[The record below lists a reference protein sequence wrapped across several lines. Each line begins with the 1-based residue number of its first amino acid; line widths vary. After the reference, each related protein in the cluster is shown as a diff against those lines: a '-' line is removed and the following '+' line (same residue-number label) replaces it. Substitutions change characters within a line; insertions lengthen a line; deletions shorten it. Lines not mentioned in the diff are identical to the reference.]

1 MKTGTSALAL
11 AAIALAT
18 TVACSSDDA
27 TKKDVTVT
35 IVAYE
40 SFTPPEGIF
49 DAFTNETGI
58 SVRVVAAGDAGEMIA
73 KATLTAGNPEGDVMW
88 GVDNTL
94 LSRALDADVFDPY
107 VSEVDGLDP
116 DLVATAAD
124 VVTPVDYGD
133 VCVNIDDAY
142 FADAGIPAPKTLS
155 DLIDPMYRDLLV
167 VQDPASSSPGLAF
180 LLATVAEFD
189 DGWTQY
195 WAALRDNG
203 VKVAGSWT
211 DAYVGTYTQGGGDG
225 DRPLVV
231 SYATSPPAEIVY
243 AAEPQP
249 KRPSSS
255 VMTNGC
261 YRQVEY
267 AGILAGTQQQAAAQR
282 VVDWLISAP
291 VQADVPLSMFVFPAR
306 ANVPLPEVFDAFAA
320 RVPEPLQLDAGDVST
335 NLTMW
340 LEAWGDVMGR

>member
-1 MKTGTSALAL
+1 MKTRTSALAL
-11 AAIALAT
+11 ATIALAT

-27 TKKDVTVT
+27 TKKDVTLT

-58 SVRVVAAGDAGEMIA
+58 SVRIVAAGDAGEMIA

-133 VCVNIDDAY
+133 VCVNYDVERLEQL
-142 FADAGIPAPKTLS
+142 G
-155 DLIDPMYRDLLV
+155 IDPPTSFDDLASPDYRGLLV
-167 VQDPASSSPGLAF
+167 TPSALTSSTGLAF
-180 LLATVAEFD
+180 LLGTIAD
-189 DGWTQY
+189 DPDGWQQT
-195 WAALRDNG
+195 WRDLRDNDVLVVG
-203 VKVAGSWT
+203 GWYE
-211 DAYVGTYTQGGGDG
+211 AYYTEFSRYGG

-231 SYATSPPAEIVY
+231 SYASSPPAEILFADPPLPDGSPAPT
-243 AAEPQP
+243 AAVT
-249 KRPSSS
+249 S
-255 VMTNGC
+255 TC
-261 YRQVEY
+261 FRQIEY
-267 AGILAGTQQQAAAQR
+267 AGVLRGSKQVEEARA
-282 VVDWLISAP
+282 LIDYLVSP
-291 VQADVPLSMFVFPAR
+291 IFQESMPESLFVFPANER
-306 ANVPLPEVFDAFAA
+306 ATLSDTFTTYVQPVTDPLVMEPATIAASRDA
-320 RVPEPLQLDAGDVST
+320 
-335 NLTMW
+335 W
-340 LEAWGDVMGR
+340 LEEWDAIVG

>member
-1 MKTGTSALAL
+1 MKTRTSALAL
-11 AAIALAT
+11 ATIALAT

-27 TKKDVTVT
+27 TKKDVTLT

-58 SVRVVAAGDAGEMIA
+58 SVRIVAAGDAGEMIA

-133 VCVNIDDAY
+133 VCVNYDVERLEQL
-142 FADAGIPAPKTLS
+142 G
-155 DLIDPMYRDLLV
+155 IDPPTSFDDLASPEYRGLLV
-167 VQDPASSSPGLAF
+167 TPSALTSSTGLAF
-180 LLATVAEFD
+180 LLGTIAD
-189 DGWTQY
+189 DPDGWQQT
-195 WAALRDNG
+195 WRDLRDNDVLVVG
-203 VKVAGSWT
+203 GWYE
-211 DAYVGTYTQGGGDG
+211 AYYTEFSRYGG

-231 SYATSPPAEIVY
+231 SYASSPPAEILFADPPLPDGSPAPT
-243 AAEPQP
+243 AAVT
-249 KRPSSS
+249 S
-255 VMTNGC
+255 TC
-261 YRQVEY
+261 FRQIEY
-267 AGILAGTQQQAAAQR
+267 AGVLRGSKQVEEARA
-282 VVDWLISAP
+282 LIDYLVSP
-291 VQADVPLSMFVFPAR
+291 IFQESMPESLFVFPANER
-306 ANVPLPEVFDAFAA
+306 ATLSDTFTTYVQPVTDPLVMEPATIAASRDA
-320 RVPEPLQLDAGDVST
+320 
-335 NLTMW
+335 W
-340 LEAWGDVMGR
+340 LEEWDAIVG